1 MKTQRKTFTVS
12 AVLLATLGFASFSTL
27 AETAETSPTQVEGPT
42 KPNAK
47 GDNQLQSQE
56 QIRNRVNEQQA
67 IQVRSQAMQMRN
79 NAMQV
84 KDQAQQMR
92 NVQAQ
97 QKAQGQFKGAH

>member
-1 MKTQRKTFTVS
+1 MKTQRKTFTAS
-12 AVLLATLGFASFSTL
+12 AVLLVTLGFASFSTF
-27 AETAETSPTQVEGPT
+27 AATKTTPNQAEGPT

-67 IQVRSQAMQMRN
+67 AQVRNQAMQMRN

-84 KDQAQQMR
+84 KDQSQQMR